1 MDLFA
6 FKREGTKYKTIKTT
20 SKSQR
25 RCMRGAAKWIEQR
38 ATSFKGAYFLILC
51 HELSI
56 LNLLS

>member
-25 RCMRGAAKWIEQR
+25 RCMRGEAKWIEQR
-38 ATSFKGAYFLILC
+38 ATLF
-51 HELSI
+51 
-56 LNLLS
+56 